1 MWDDI
6 FSFFKANDVT
16 EGLTKIT
23 PHEYPF
29 IPFQALQEAHI
40 NRMYWKGDPDLPG
53 CYAKLRDKCT
63 FIIGIQDWMTG
74 QDYQQLRAFLEKAG
88 FDFDLVAEGRDPI
101 PIDRK
106 AMRHCQFG

>member
-1 MWDDI
+1 MWHDI

-23 PHEYPF
+23 PHEYSF

-53 CYAKLRDKCT
+53 RYAKLPEQMQVYHWDFR
-63 FIIGIQDWMTG
+63 TG
-74 QDYQQLRAFLEKAG
+74 
-88 FDFDLVAEGRDPI
+88 
-101 PIDRK
+101 
-106 AMRHCQFG
+106 